1 MSLETLADLRRYLPT
16 GDTCFVCGGK
26 NPRGLH
32 LRFFTCGDRQAQ
44 AEWTP
49 EESLTGYEG
58 VVHGGIIGTV
68 LDEILGWSVSLVCD
82 RFTVTGELTVRYLKP
97 VPAGRTYTFTA
108 RSVEDRKRYWIAEG
122 EMRDA
127 EGTVYA
133 RGQGK
138 FFPRSEKET
147 GDVAAK
153 LTYQPGDLPIFLG
166 GRET

>member
-1 MSLETLADLRRYLPT
+1 MSLETLPELRRYLPT

-68 LDEILGWSVSLVCD
+68 LDNIS
-82 RFTVTGELTVRYLKP
+82 
-97 VPAGRTYTFTA
+97 
-108 RSVEDRKRYWIAEG
+108 
-122 EMRDA
+122 
-127 EGTVYA
+127 
-133 RGQGK
+133 GQFMGL
-138 FFPRSEKET
+138 R
-147 GDVAAK
+147 
-153 LTYQPGDLPIFLG
+153 
-166 GRET
+166 